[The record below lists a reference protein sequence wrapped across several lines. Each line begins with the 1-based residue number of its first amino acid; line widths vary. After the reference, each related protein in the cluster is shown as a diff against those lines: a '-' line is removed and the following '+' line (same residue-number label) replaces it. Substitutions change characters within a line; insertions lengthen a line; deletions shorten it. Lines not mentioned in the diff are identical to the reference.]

1 MLVFRMIKIR
11 TGIRDMSQQVEAFVM
26 QAWPPELSIQ
36 NSRKE
41 EKRANP
47 LESFSGI
54 QLHTHAQ
61 KSCFLS
67 LGP

>member
-1 MLVFRMIKIR
+1 
-11 TGIRDMSQQVEAFVM
+11 MSQQVEAFVM

-41 EKRANP
+41 EKRANL

>member
-1 MLVFRMIKIR
+1 
-11 TGIRDMSQQVEAFVM
+11 MSQQVKAFVM

-36 NSRKE
+36 NPQKV
-41 EKRANP
+41 EKRVNS
-47 LESFSGI
+47 LELFSGL

-61 KSCFLS
+61 TSCFLS